1 MPRRARTAFEFVAAL
16 GIGLLGTAGVV
27 GLSVGM
33 NSQVQK
39 KATEVATVIETVA
52 AAPESKAKAQAR
64 KQRSSPVKKAARSA
78 PSPTPALAAN
88 LGGLDFGLAGGADAA
103 MMSATGALL
112 QDVGTAVMN
121 EDAVE
126 VPPRSVERTPP
137 QYPTRAR
144 SQGQTGKVTLSFI
157 VDIDGS
163 VQDVHVV
170 EASPPGVFDAAAIEA
185 VSSWRFEAGQ
195 NAGSPVAVRVRQTLR
210 FELEG

>member
-1 MPRRARTAFEFVAAL
+1 MPRRARAALELFAAL

-52 AAPESKAKAQAR
+52 AAPESKTKAQAR

-78 PSPTPALAAN
+78 PSPAPALAAN
-88 LGGLDFGLAGGADAA
+88 LGGLDFGLASGADAA

-157 VDIDGS
+157 VDLDGS

-185 VSSWRFEAGQ
+185 VSSWRFEPGQ

-210 FELEG
+210 FELE

>member
-1 MPRRARTAFEFVAAL
+1 MPRRARAAIELLTAF

-27 GLSVGM
+27 GLSIGM
-33 NSQVQK
+33 NNQVHK
-39 KATEVATVIETVA
+39 KAPEVATVIEAVA
-52 AAPESKAKAQAR
+52 ASPESKAKAQSR

-78 PSPTPALAAN
+78 PSPSPALAAS

-137 QYPTRAR
+137 QYPARAR
-144 SQGQTGKVTLSFI
+144 GQGQTGKVTLSFI
-157 VDIDGS
+157 VDLDGS

-170 EASPPGVFDAAAIEA
+170 EAEPPGVFDAAAVEA
-185 VSSWRFEAGQ
+185 VSSWRFEPGQ
-195 NAGSPVAVRVRQTLR
+195 NEGSPVAVRVRQTLR
-210 FELEG
+210 FELE